1 MRRLVLIPIVHSQ
14 EDMGSLGRKLRIDR
28 IAKLRAQLH
37 WNAVRRRIQRL
48 QLNWAEVKV
57 YQDGLP
63 DTNPSIIEKI
73 LAEIHSPNYD
83 VLRWLVAQ
91 GATLLGTEAPHL
103 LQEEYRY
110 LQAVFNAPDDATRQR
125 ARRVYSERAD
135 PLLAER
141 DAYIARRIAETLPPD
156 GIGLLFVGQAHYV
169 ARFFPSDVEVQTL
182 QNVGSP
188 PA

>member
-14 EDMGSLGRKLRIDR
+14 EDMGSLGRMLRFDR
-28 IAKLRAQLH
+28 SAKLGVELY

-48 QLNWAEVKV
+48 RLNWTEVKV

-63 DTNPSIIEKI
+63 DTDLSIIAKT

-91 GATLLGTEAPHL
+91 GATLMGTEAPHL
-103 LQEEYRY
+103 LQEEYRH
-110 LQAVFNAPDDATRQR
+110 LQAVFNAPDDATRER
-125 ARRVYSERAD
+125 TRRVYSERAD
-135 PLLAER
+135 TLLAER

-156 GIGLLFVGQAHYV
+156 GIGLLFVGQAHHV
-169 ARFFPSDVEVQTL
+169 TRFFPSDVDVQTL
-182 QNVGSP
+182 QIVGPSS
-188 PA
+188 A